1 MTDPTDDP
9 VLSVEDL
16 HVQFD
21 TYGGPVRA
29 VDGVSFDLHP
39 GETVCLVGESGAG
52 KTVTCETIT
61 GLIPAPPGEVTEGS
75 ITFEGAELTDAAE
88 RQLREI
94 RGDRI
99 AYVFQHPQN
108 ALDPVYTIGDQL
120 VETIGYHRDVA
131 DEAARNEAVELLD
144 RVGIAKPANRL
155 GDYPHELSG
164 GMRQRVAIAMAL
176 AGDPDVLVADE
187 PTADL
192 DVTIEAQILDLLRE
206 LQAERDLAVVYVT
219 HDLGIVAGIA
229 DTVVVMYAGTVM
241 ERASVDRLFDRP
253 AHPYTRALL
262 ESLPGRG
269 EMVPIPGQHP
279 DPTDYPDGC
288 PFDPR
293 CPHAVPECSEG
304 GRPAFHETLGGSDV
318 ACVFYRDDRDSTV
331 VAPDREEGTRA
342 VSARDPDSSDP
353 VGSGPPT
360 DESASR
366 DGADRGS
373 RDGADSD
380 SRDGAGRGDGA

>member
-1 MTDPTDDP
+1 MTGANEGP
-9 VLSVEDL
+9 VLSIENL

-21 TYGGPVRA
+21 TYGGTVRA

-61 GLIPAPPGEVTEGS
+61 GLVPSPAGEVTGGS
-75 ITFEGAELTDAAE
+75 VAFDGVDLTAASE
-88 RQLREI
+88 RQLRRV

-108 ALDPVYTIGDQL
+108 ALDPVYTVGDQL
-120 VETIGYHRDVA
+120 VETIGYHRDVS
-131 DEAARNEAVELLD
+131 DETARNEAVDLLD
-144 RVGIAKPANRL
+144 RVDIAKPVNRL
-155 GDYPHELSG
+155 DDYPHELSG

-206 LQAERDLAVVYVT
+206 LQAERNLAIVYVT

-229 DTVVVMYAGTVM
+229 DRVVVMYAGRVM
-241 ERASVDRLFDRP
+241 ERAAVDRLFDRP
-253 AHPYTRALL
+253 AHPYTQALL

-269 EMVPIPGQHP
+269 EMAPISGQHP
-279 DPTDYPDGC
+279 DPTDHPDGC
-288 PFDPR
+288 RFHPR
-293 CPHAVPECSEG
+293 CPHAVSECSEG
-304 GRPAFHETLGGSDV
+304 DRPEFHEAVGGTDV
-318 ACVFYRDDRDSTV
+318 ACVFYRPDRDSTV
-331 VAPDREEGTRA
+331 VAPDRSGGDRSISA
-342 VSARDPDSSDP
+342 VDAEPFDTVASQSPA
-353 VGSGPPT
+353 
-360 DESASR
+360 DESTFR
-366 DGADRGS
+366 DDP
-373 RDGADSD
+373 
-380 SRDGAGRGDGA
+380 GRGDDA